1 MRYQKVLCK
10 DWKVSGCCPAGDRC
24 NRWTF
29 CTVIQHTAPCT
40 QVSNTSKF
48 GSSKFCFRWNELPVD
63 GDQRSAPGALG
74 QQRAGRQATCIR
86 GFFFSEV
93 WAHNRGRYMQVGDEV
108 SLVTLWQGTNF
119 FSGKVLTRRSLPS
132 FHFALLMHLHILDSG
147 YWTKGV
153 TKKIT
158 RKVNSD

>member
-10 DWKVSGCCPAGDRC
+10 DWKVSGYCPAGEWC

-29 CTVIQHTAPCT
+29 CTVVQHTAPGLQILPSLVLPSSCRRRPT
-40 QVSNTSKF
+40 VSSW
-48 GSSKFCFRWNELPVD
+48 CI
-63 GDQRSAPGALG
+63 ALG

-132 FHFALLMHLHILDSG
+132 FHFALLLHLHILDNG

-158 RKVNSD
+158 NARKVNSD